1 MLLTAATFHSVID
14 PPYVVAAVEGLEIQ
28 LLTAALMF
36 ASVSGVIVQVATL
49 KVGNAVRKV
58 EPQLVWMAFL
68 LQSDSALAPD
78 HNVWEYDVT
87 LSTFHLAMFLLKAE
101 AVVDPNVYARLTT
114 LATFHPRMFWLKVLA
129 L

>member
-1 MLLTAATFHSVID
+1 
-14 PPYVVAAVEGLEIQ
+14 
-28 LLTAALMF
+28 
-36 ASVSGVIVQVATL
+36 
-49 KVGNAVRKV
+49 
-58 EPQLVWMAFL
+58 MAFL
-68 LQSDSALAPD
+68 LQSDSASAPD
-78 HNVWEYDVT
+78 HNVEEYDVT